1 MKRRN
6 FLGLLV
12 LSTSSLCAIDFR
24 ETKAE
29 AWEARNLSDAA
40 IKLYGKEKFVT
51 LQKSKKVEIE
61 ADKFIVP
68 NARQIPIKFKSELV
82 AKSVALFQ
90 TANEQSL
97 VAVFTMNKEMI
108 INHEINIRMDMKG
121 TVFVVL
127 EGMDNRLYYTRQF
140 IDVNEIRCV
149 AGG

>member
-6 FLGLLV
+6 FLISLPF
-12 LSTSSLCAIDFR
+12 LSSYVVALDFR
-24 ETKAE
+24 KTKEE
-29 AWEARNLSDAA
+29 AWEARKLNDAA
-40 IKLYGKEKFVT
+40 IQLYGKEKFST
-51 LQKSKKVEIE
+51 LQKSIRVEIE

-68 NARQIPIKFKSELV
+68 NARKIPIKFKSDIE

-97 VAVFTMNKEMI
+97 VAVFSMNKEMI
-108 INHEINIRMDMKG
+108 IDYELNIHLDMKG
-121 TVFVVL
+121 TVFVVV
-127 EGMDNRLYYTRQF
+127 EGVDGNLYYTRQF